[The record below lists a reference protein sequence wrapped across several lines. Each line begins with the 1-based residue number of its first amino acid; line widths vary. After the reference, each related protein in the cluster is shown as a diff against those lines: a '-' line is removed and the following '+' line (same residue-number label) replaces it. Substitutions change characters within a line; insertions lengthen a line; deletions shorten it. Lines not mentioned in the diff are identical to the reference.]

1 MLAFVHIHIQ
11 WIVGIIFI
19 ILYCVTILGLVL
31 VIITENRNPLKT
43 IPWVIVLLL
52 APGIGL
58 LFYFF
63 FGRDLLRDGGIFVM
77 EHPKTNDFSGLPC
90 FYQHRVY
97 GSVNFSIFIKGEEKT
112 DA

>member
-1 MLAFVHIHIQ
+1 MLAAIHIQ
-11 WIVGIIFI
+11 LIVGTIFI
-19 ILYCVTILGLVL
+19 ILYSVTILGLVL

-63 FGRDLLRDGGIFVM
+63 FGQDNRKQRSKSRRTNQRTMKRQPVGKI
-77 EHPKTNDFSGLPC
+77 PKHACVVPG
-90 FYQHRVY
+90 R
-97 GSVNFSIFIKGEEKT
+97 
-112 DA
+112 